1 MKRLE
6 DLKEEL
12 LADKLQKFYVFYG
25 EDYGI
30 RKHYIHKIQT
40 YFKNKA
46 KYVDDY
52 RKVMSNENTLS
63 LFGSNEK
70 LIVVYDDLEF
80 AMQSKEQINKFIKG
94 LSQYTCIFVYEQ
106 LSQTSTLMKEFS
118 EYVTYFPV
126 VQNNIAKEFVDS
138 ELKLNLT
145 DSTTLA
151 YNCGNNYNNIL
162 LESDKIHEYAT
173 SHNISQQSAY
183 EVLYCKGQLLELFDV
198 FNANDFMND
207 ILTDN
212 KTNYAYWYSIIKND
226 VDRFIYSLTFIL
238 NDYMISAIL
247 RNYGMWDGSSKAYN
261 LGFSWGRIKVLRD
274 LPINYKVDY
283 LLECSY
289 KVAELDEFL
298 KRGKVDRNN
307 VGDYFFSNVLSDYNL
322 YVY

>member
-30 RKHYIHKIQT
+30 RKHYIHKIQS
-40 YFKNKA
+40 YFKGKVM
-46 KYVDDY
+46 YVDDY
-52 RKVMSNENTLS
+52 TKVMSNENTMS
-63 LFGSNEK
+63 LFGVVEK
-70 LIVVYDDLEF
+70 LVVVYNDLEF
-80 AMQSKEQINKFIKG
+80 ATLRKEQIHKFIKG

-106 LSQTSTLMKEFS
+106 LSENCTLMKEFGD
-118 EYVTYFPV
+118 YITYFPV

-138 ELKLNLT
+138 ELRLNLA
-145 DSTTLA
+145 DSTNLA

-162 LESDKIHEYAT
+162 LESDKVKEYAEA
-173 SHNISQQSAY
+173 HNISQQSAY
-183 EVLYCKGQLLELFDV
+183 EVLYCKGQLIEIYDV

-207 ILTDN
+207 ILTEN
-212 KTNYAYWYSIIKND
+212 KTNFAYWYSIIESD
-226 VDRFIYSLTFIL
+226 IDRFIYSLTFIL
-238 NDYMISAIL
+238 NDFMIAAII

-274 LPINYKVDY
+274 LPIQYKVDF

-289 KVAELDEFL
+289 KVAELDEL
-298 KRGKVDRNN
+298 IKRGKVERNK
-307 VGDYFFSNVLSDYNL
+307 VCDYFFSNVLASYNL